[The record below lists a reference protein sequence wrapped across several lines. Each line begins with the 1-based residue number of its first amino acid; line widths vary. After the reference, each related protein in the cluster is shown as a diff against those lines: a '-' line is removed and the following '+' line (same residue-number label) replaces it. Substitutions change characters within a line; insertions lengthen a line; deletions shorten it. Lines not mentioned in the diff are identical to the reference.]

1 MKDNPFTKKPSL
13 IPSDLLDQITKYK
26 QQMLNDLI
34 KQPLPPRQPTINL
47 DTTLKELYDSA
58 QAANDLEGMQRIANL
73 IKMLSGFDPTN
84 NKIP

>member
-13 IPSDLLDQITKYK
+13 IPSDLLDQLTKYK